1 MCHGYLV
8 QLNDNNFVIIL
19 VSIYIMLNKNVIVHE
34 FLTQIKDGIA
44 L

>member
-1 MCHGYLV
+1 MRHGYLV